1 MSLQFII
8 GGSGSGKTRT
18 LYENLIRQSMEEPDG
33 RFFALVPE
41 QFTMQTQKEIVMLHP
56 NHGVMN
62 IDIVSFERLAYRV
75 FEELAIENLAVLDD
89 MGKSMVLRRV
99 SSGVRGNL
107 HLFGGHLDKA
117 GFISEI
123 KSMLSEFFQY
133 GITEEKLETLIG
145 ETKSPLLRQK
155 LLDMQVL
162 YRAFQAYTEEKVI
175 VKEEILSLLCRV
187 LPQSQLIRDS
197 IVTLDGYTG
206 FTPIQYELLELLF
219 RCCRKVIVTVTMDP
233 EDNPY
238 RESVQQKLFYMSRH
252 TVCRLIDRAAAA
264 GCSRDED
271 ILLKEKPMW
280 RFKDSPELGFIENEL
295 FRYRGKV
302 YHSGSGNES
311 GAAAEHD
318 RESLRLI
325 EAATPQAEISFL
337 CGEIRRLVASEG
349 IRYREIAVI
358 ASDMNLYADEIE
370 KTFREYEIPV
380 FMDYKRNVLLNSFV
394 EYIRSLLAMAEQN
407 FSAES
412 VFRFLRTDLTG
423 FTGEELDLLENYVLA
438 LGIRGYKKWQEK
450 WIRRAKDTTEEDL
463 EVLNHLRVRFVE
475 KTEDLVFVLKQR
487 QKTVR
492 DVTLAVCEF
501 LEKEEIQKQVKV
513 LENQFTEA
521 GELALA
527 KEYAQIYR
535 VVMDLFDKFVSL
547 LGDERIALKEY
558 RELLDAG
565 MEEARIGVI
574 PPSLDEVMAGD
585 IERTRLKDIRA
596 LILLGVNDSLIPGN
610 ASAGGLISDRDRER
624 FEERGIA
631 LAPGTREKSY
641 IQKFYL
647 YLHMTKPTEELMLT
661 YSKVSADGKS
671 RRAAYLI
678 GDLKRMYTKLPVFNM
693 DKYGMET
700 KEMLPQTGIGSLIE
714 GLQNPKKMEEG
725 SWQELYR
732 WYCAQEDWSEKV
744 HDLAR
749 ISRYR
754 RPEDDL
760 TLQTARK
767 LYGDWAPSISRLEQ
781 FAACAC
787 AHFLTYGLRLKER
800 EVYEFAALDF
810 GNIFHKALEK
820 YARRVEREGLEW
832 TEVTKEQQEQF
843 ASESVDESIVDYS
856 NTVIYSSARNAYI
869 VPRMKRM
876 MNRTVWAMTK
886 QLRKGSFKPEG
897 YEVSFGSGKID
908 RIDTCETED
917 QVYVKVLDY
926 KTGAKSFDMA
936 AFYHGLQMQLVVY
949 MEEAVRLEERKHPGK
964 KIVPAGIFY
973 YRMKDPIV
981 GKELDEEKLEE
992 AILKELRLDGIIRQ
1006 EDAVIQRLD
1015 ADFSGNSLV
1024 IPAGKTKS
1032 GYSKASKMLLPEEFD
1047 AVLTYAE
1054 KRRTDLQG
1062 AMYRGKAEALPYEM
1076 GTQNGCAYCPYRD
1089 ICGFDEQIEGYEYR
1103 KLEKLP
1109 KEIVMEKIMAKL
1121 EEEKQTWE

>member
-1 MSLQFII
+1 
-8 GGSGSGKTRT
+8 
-18 LYENLIRQSMEEPDG
+18 
-33 RFFALVPE
+33 
-41 QFTMQTQKEIVMLHP
+41 
-56 NHGVMN
+56 
-62 IDIVSFERLAYRV
+62 
-75 FEELAIENLAVLDD
+75 
-89 MGKSMVLRRV
+89 
-99 SSGVRGNL
+99 
-107 HLFGGHLDKA
+107 
-117 GFISEI
+117 
-123 KSMLSEFFQY
+123 
-133 GITEEKLETLIG
+133 
-145 ETKSPLLRQK
+145 
-155 LLDMQVL
+155 
-162 YRAFQAYTEEKVI
+162 
-175 VKEEILSLLCRV
+175 
-187 LPQSQLIRDS
+187 
-197 IVTLDGYTG
+197 
-206 FTPIQYELLELLF
+206 
-219 RCCRKVIVTVTMDP
+219 
-233 EDNPY
+233 
-238 RESVQQKLFYMSRH
+238 
-252 TVCRLIDRAAAA
+252 
-264 GCSRDED
+264 
-271 ILLKEKPMW
+271 
-280 RFKDSPELGFIENEL
+280 
-295 FRYRGKV
+295 
-302 YHSGSGNES
+302 
-311 GAAAEHD
+311 
-318 RESLRLI
+318 
-325 EAATPQAEISFL
+325 
-337 CGEIRRLVASEG
+337 
-349 IRYREIAVI
+349 
-358 ASDMNLYADEIE
+358 
-370 KTFREYEIPV
+370 
-380 FMDYKRNVLLNSFV
+380 
-394 EYIRSLLAMAEQN
+394 
-407 FSAES
+407 
-412 VFRFLRTDLTG
+412 
-423 FTGEELDLLENYVLA
+423 
-438 LGIRGYKKWQEK
+438 
-450 WIRRAKDTTEEDL
+450 
-463 EVLNHLRVRFVE
+463 
-475 KTEDLVFVLKQR
+475 
-487 QKTVR
+487 
-492 DVTLAVCEF
+492 
-501 LEKEEIQKQVKV
+501 
-513 LENQFTEA
+513 
-521 GELALA
+521 
-527 KEYAQIYR
+527 
-535 VVMDLFDKFVSL
+535 
-547 LGDERIALKEY
+547 
-558 RELLDAG
+558 
-565 MEEARIGVI
+565 
-574 PPSLDEVMAGD
+574 
-585 IERTRLKDIRA
+585 
-596 LILLGVNDSLIPGN
+596 
-610 ASAGGLISDRDRER
+610 
-624 FEERGIA
+624 
-631 LAPGTREKSY
+631 
-641 IQKFYL
+641 
-647 YLHMTKPTEELMLT
+647 MTKPTEELMLT

-693 DKYGMET
+693 DQYGMET

-744 HDLAR
+744 YDLAR

-754 RPEDDL
+754 RPEDNL
-760 TLQTARK
+760 TLQTAQK
-767 LYGDWAPSISRLEQ
+767 LYGDWAPSISRLEK

-897 YEVSFGSGKID
+897 YEVSFGNGKID

-917 QVYVKVLDY
+917 QVYVKILDY

-1006 EDAVIQRLD
+1006 EDTVIQRLD

-1047 AVLTYAE
+1047 AVLTYAQ

-1076 GTQNGCAYCPYRD
+1076 GTQNGCTYCPYRD

>member
-1 MSLQFII
+1 
-8 GGSGSGKTRT
+8 
-18 LYENLIRQSMEEPDG
+18 
-33 RFFALVPE
+33 
-41 QFTMQTQKEIVMLHP
+41 
-56 NHGVMN
+56 
-62 IDIVSFERLAYRV
+62 
-75 FEELAIENLAVLDD
+75 
-89 MGKSMVLRRV
+89 
-99 SSGVRGNL
+99 
-107 HLFGGHLDKA
+107 
-117 GFISEI
+117 
-123 KSMLSEFFQY
+123 
-133 GITEEKLETLIG
+133 
-145 ETKSPLLRQK
+145 
-155 LLDMQVL
+155 
-162 YRAFQAYTEEKVI
+162 
-175 VKEEILSLLCRV
+175 
-187 LPQSQLIRDS
+187 
-197 IVTLDGYTG
+197 
-206 FTPIQYELLELLF
+206 
-219 RCCRKVIVTVTMDP
+219 
-233 EDNPY
+233 
-238 RESVQQKLFYMSRH
+238 
-252 TVCRLIDRAAAA
+252 
-264 GCSRDED
+264 
-271 ILLKEKPMW
+271 
-280 RFKDSPELGFIENEL
+280 
-295 FRYRGKV
+295 
-302 YHSGSGNES
+302 
-311 GAAAEHD
+311 
-318 RESLRLI
+318 
-325 EAATPQAEISFL
+325 
-337 CGEIRRLVASEG
+337 
-349 IRYREIAVI
+349 
-358 ASDMNLYADEIE
+358 
-370 KTFREYEIPV
+370 
-380 FMDYKRNVLLNSFV
+380 
-394 EYIRSLLAMAEQN
+394 
-407 FSAES
+407 
-412 VFRFLRTDLTG
+412 
-423 FTGEELDLLENYVLA
+423 
-438 LGIRGYKKWQEK
+438 
-450 WIRRAKDTTEEDL
+450 
-463 EVLNHLRVRFVE
+463 
-475 KTEDLVFVLKQR
+475 
-487 QKTVR
+487 
-492 DVTLAVCEF
+492 
-501 LEKEEIQKQVKV
+501 
-513 LENQFTEA
+513 
-521 GELALA
+521 
-527 KEYAQIYR
+527 
-535 VVMDLFDKFVSL
+535 
-547 LGDERIALKEY
+547 
-558 RELLDAG
+558 
-565 MEEARIGVI
+565 
-574 PPSLDEVMAGD
+574 MAGD

-1047 AVLTYAE
+1047 AVLAYAE

-1076 GTQNGCAYCPYRD
+1076 GTQNGCTYCPYRD